1 MKLRI
6 RAKDAKEAQGLK
18 FQELQKQKAMLATAE
33 QTEVDAKQTERF
45 SKHSEQYAKDKKA
58 RKEASKERSRKI
70 TVDKEQTAKSVRTR
84 VENAVKKSKIAGE
97 ISDKKERNTKHG
109 ASENER
115 ACKESDRKMAHKKEL
130 LDKAQVREPHHKY
143 MKYSEQYSAAVTHA
157 DDAKKHAE
165 KQSKIVDVQREQR
178 SERKIEMAQKGIAKK
193 IKVQKKVA
201 ASESLIKGK
210 LSLVTR
216 QLEDAKMQARE
227 SGEKS
232 NRVTR
237 ETDKSQEEREKRGQD
252 LEGRN
257 KYQQKLD
264 SEAGEAAEK

>member
-1 MKLRI
+1 M
-6 RAKDAKEAQGLK
+6 G
-18 FQELQKQKAMLATAE
+18 
-33 QTEVDAKQTERF
+33 
-45 SKHSEQYAKDKKA
+45 
-58 RKEASKERSRKI
+58 
-70 TVDKEQTAKSVRTR
+70 
-84 VENAVKKSKIAGE
+84 
-97 ISDKKERNTKHG
+97 
-109 ASENER
+109 
-115 ACKESDRKMAHKKEL
+115 ESDRKMAHKKEL
-130 LDKAQVREPHHKY
+130 LDKAQVRERHHKY
-143 MKYSEQYSAAVTHA
+143 MKYSEQYEAAVTHA
-157 DDAKKHAE
+157 DDAKKQAE

-178 SERKIEMAQKGIAKK
+178 SERKIELAQKDIQKK

-264 SEAGEAAEK
+264 SEAGEAAEKEAARVNQAEDHMAGDEEKKK

>member
-1 MKLRI
+1 M
-6 RAKDAKEAQGLK
+6 G
-18 FQELQKQKAMLATAE
+18 
-33 QTEVDAKQTERF
+33 
-45 SKHSEQYAKDKKA
+45 
-58 RKEASKERSRKI
+58 
-70 TVDKEQTAKSVRTR
+70 
-84 VENAVKKSKIAGE
+84 
-97 ISDKKERNTKHG
+97 
-109 ASENER
+109 
-115 ACKESDRKMAHKKEL
+115 ESDRKMAHKKEL
-130 LDKAQVREPHHKY
+130 LDKAQVRERHHKY
-143 MKYSEQYSAAVTHA
+143 MKYSEQYEAAVTHA
-157 DDAKKHAE
+157 DDAKKQAE

-178 SERKIEMAQKGIAKK
+178 SERKIELAQKDI
-193 IKVQKKVA
+193 QKKVA

-264 SEAGEAAEK
+264 SEAGEAAEKEAARVNQAEDHMAGDEEKKK